1 MSLRSTRRQ
10 LARRLLSPFSRLTTR
25 GRAVLSA
32 GATAI
37 VCAVVLGQR
46 DLLRVGVLLA
56 LVPVLTVV
64 VLGRARYRLA
74 CSRTVSPTRVE
85 VGKPAQVVLE
95 VANVSSSRCGMVLA
109 EEQVP
114 YTLGSR
120 PRFVLPGLEPGERR
134 AISYPVRSDVRGR
147 YAVGPLSLTLTDPFG
162 MGEHRRSF
170 TARDDLIVIPRVVA
184 LPPIAL
190 GGDWTGS
197 GDTRPR
203 AVASSGEDDVTT
215 REYRQGDDLRR
226 VHWRSTARRGE
237 LMVRREEQPWQSRAT
252 LVLDRRRLAH
262 RGDGQSSSFE
272 WAVSAVASVAVHLA
286 GRGYAIRLCDGSPG
300 QDGQTQPWAHAA
312 DGQSFTGLAEASSSM
327 VLDALASASL
337 GGAVE
342 LQRAVHAA
350 NRAATGGLVVAVV
363 GELTADDTS
372 TLAGLHQLGTTCVA
386 LVAHTTSAITDHE
399 LRGQVTTRV
408 QAQAEQLRAAG
419 WDVVQAREGEALDVT
434 WRRASAGR
442 LLAGGTR

>member
-1 MSLRSTRRQ
+1 
-10 LARRLLSPFSRLTTR
+10 
-25 GRAVLSA
+25 
-32 GATAI
+32 
-37 VCAVVLGQR
+37 
-46 DLLRVGVLLA
+46 
-56 LVPVLTVV
+56 
-64 VLGRARYRLA
+64 
-74 CSRTVSPTRVE
+74 
-85 VGKPAQVVLE
+85 
-95 VANVSSSRCGMVLA
+95 MVLA

-170 TARDDLIVIPRVVA
+170 TARDDLIVIPTVVP
-184 LPPIAL
+184 LPPISL

-203 AVASSGEDDVTT
+203 AVAASGEDDVTT

-252 LVLDRRRLAH
+252 LVLDRRRNAH
-262 RGDGQSSSFE
+262 RGEGQSSSFE
-272 WAVSAVASVAVHLA
+272 WAVSAVASIAVHLA

-300 QDGQTQPWAHAA
+300 QESQAQPWAHAA
-312 DGQSFTGLAEASSSM
+312 DGQSFTGLAEASSSL
-327 VLDALASASL
+327 VLDTLASAAL
-337 GGAVE
+337 GGAIE
-342 LQRAVHAA
+342 LQRAVHSA

-363 GELTADDTS
+363 GELTPEDTS
-372 TLAGLHQLGTTCVA
+372 TLAGLHQHGTTCVA
-386 LVAHTTSAITDHE
+386 LLADTTSAISDPT
-399 LRGQVTTRV
+399 LRQQVSARV
-408 QAQAEQLRAAG
+408 QAQGEQLRAAG
-419 WDVVQAREGEALDVT
+419 WDVISAHEGEPLDAT
-434 WRRASAGR
+434 WRRVGSGR
-442 LLAGGTR
+442 LLAGGAR